1 MNEFIATITNFFSLD
16 VLASRSWLDY
26 VQILTPSVILLI
38 VLFYLSIIFIKF
50 QKWRLAAYGF
60 CIVLLVIYLP
70 YELMRQA
77 TAMARAE
84 ANVEV
89 MHSNLQGLLNSAN
102 INYLSKAADKEVSA
116 EILDELIRGLDHKQK
131 KDILLVSWAI
141 SENGRN
147 SLHQFNDSQESFAK
161 NIQSSLNATKN
172 EIIESRPPIEKISET
187 IVKRLD
193 GDINQLVEAKMQSFR
208 QEIDQSL
215 NNFQDKINTFVQGEL
230 NNYQEKLRVI
240 TEQNVEEL
248 RNYSGKANQA
258 FADQVNKI
266 NRESLQRLEATK
278 KSIDGI
284 GATIADVD
292 LKNVAQQIKQI
303 STSME
308 SAQKKNDILFEYN
321 ECMRAAGVLDL
332 AGKEEHCRTKLNQ
345 SMSSLK

>member
-1 MNEFIATITNFFSLD
+1 MNELIATMTNFFSFD
-16 VLASRSWLDY
+16 VLAGRSWLDF
-26 VQILTPSVILLI
+26 VQILAPSVILII

-60 CIVLLVIYLP
+60 CIVLLVVYLP

-77 TAMARAE
+77 TALARAE
-84 ANVEV
+84 ANVEA
-89 MHSNLQGLLNSAN
+89 MHGNLHQLMNSAN
-102 INYLSKAADKEVSA
+102 ISYLDGAANHDVSA
-116 EILDELIRGLDHKQK
+116 EILDDLIRGLDQK
-131 KDILLVSWAI
+131 KKKDLLLVSWAI
-141 SENGRN
+141 SESGRN
-147 SLHQFNDSQESFAK
+147 SLNQFNDAQKSFATDIK
-161 NIQSSLNATKN
+161 SSLSETKT
-172 EIIESRPPIEKISET
+172 EIIQSRPPIEKISET
-187 IVKRLD
+187 LVKRLD

-215 NNFQDKINTFVQGEL
+215 NNFNDKINTFVQDEL
-230 NNYQEKLRVI
+230 NNYQEKLTAI
-240 TEQNVEEL
+240 TQQNVEEL

-303 STSME
+303 SSSMDV
-308 SAQKKNDILFEYN
+308 AQKKADILFEYN
-321 ECMRAAGVLDL
+321 ECMRAAGMLDL
-332 AGKEEHCRTKLNQ
+332 AGKEENCRTKLNQ
-345 SMSSLK
+345 SMSGLK

>member
-1 MNEFIATITNFFSLD
+1 MNEFIATITNFFSFD
-16 VLASRSWLDY
+16 VLAGRSWLDL
-26 VQILTPSVILLI
+26 VQILAPSVILII

-50 QKWRLAAYGF
+50 QKWRLAAYGL
-60 CIVLLVIYLP
+60 CIVLLVVYLP

-77 TAMARAE
+77 TALARAE
-84 ANVEV
+84 ANVEA
-89 MHSNLQGLLNSAN
+89 MHSNLHGLLNSAN
-102 INYLSKAADKEVSA
+102 INYLNTAANHELSA
-116 EILDELIRGLDHKQK
+116 EILDDLIRGLDQK
-131 KDILLVSWAI
+131 KKKDLLLVSWAI

-147 SLHQFNDSQESFAK
+147 SLNQFNDTQKSFATDIK
-161 NIQSSLNATKN
+161 SSLSETKD
-172 EIIESRPPIEKISET
+172 EIIQSRPPIEKISET

-193 GDINQLVEAKMQSFR
+193 GDINQLVETKMQSFR

-215 NNFQDKINTFVQGEL
+215 DNFNGKINTFVQDEL
-230 NNYQEKLRVI
+230 NNYQEKLAAI
-240 TEQNVEEL
+240 TQQNVEEL

-303 STSME
+303 SASMDF
-308 SAQKKNDILFEYN
+308 AQKKTDILFEYN

-332 AGKEEHCRTKLNQ
+332 AGKEENCRTKLNQ